1 MTTEEQKFFAQK
13 HEWMLKAVP
22 ADGTVELS
30 DGRKLDLFLAR
41 AEGKNQSDPKYL
53 VVVLPGGGYE
63 FCSFSED
70 HIVGRYFA
78 RAGFDAVTIDYPTR
92 LNEEAVPGH
101 GVGLEALHAVG
112 SAIKELRTRED
123 LGFTAHKL
131 IVCGFSAGGH
141 LAATMATLY
150 DSAELADLTGGDP
163 KLLRPDGAI
172 LSYAVIS
179 ADPKLAHQVTF
190 GCFTGSNDPKM
201 WERYSCERNV
211 TADTP
216 PMFIWHTATDQS
228 VPVGNAL
235 VMAQAMWQHGCP
247 CELHI
252 FARGLHGAT
261 LACDEVDPGAF
272 SIVDDYLTQWFD
284 QAITFV
290 RTFVR

>member
-1 MTTEEQKFFAQK
+1 MTPEEQKFFATK
-13 HEWMLKAVP
+13 HEWMLTAVP
-22 ADGTVELS
+22 SDGTVELS
-30 DGRKLDLFLAR
+30 DGRKLDLFLAS
-41 AEGKNQSDPKYL
+41 AEGKPQGATKYL

-78 RAGFDAVTIDYPTR
+78 RAGFDAITINYPVR
-92 LNEEAVPGH
+92 LYEEAVPGH

-112 SAIKELRTRED
+112 SVIKELRTRQE
-123 LGFTAHKL
+123 LGFSAHKI

-150 DSAELADLTGGDP
+150 HSDELSDLSCGDST
-163 KLLRPDGAI
+163 LLRPDGAI
-172 LSYAVIS
+172 LSYPVIS
-179 ADPKLAHQVTF
+179 ADPKLAHEGTF
-190 GCFTGSNDPKM
+190 GCFTGSKDPHD

-211 TADTP
+211 TDDTP

-235 VMAQAMWQHGCP
+235 VMAQAMWQHQRP

-252 FARGLHGAT
+252 FARGVHGAT